1 MLCMR
6 VSERVCL
13 LTKCIVGPG
22 AAMSAERGQNVLL
35 KLPENESFAAR
46 GHLSEQLPH

>member
-1 MLCMR
+1 MR
-6 VSERVCL
+6 MSERVCL
-13 LTKCIVGPG
+13 LAKCIVGPG
-22 AAMSAERGQNVLL
+22 TTMFAERGQNLLL

>member
-6 VSERVCL
+6 VAEHACL
-13 LTKCIVGPG
+13 LANCIVGPG
-22 AAMSAERGQNVLL
+22 AAMFAERGQNLLL

-46 GHLSEQLPH
+46 GHLSEQPH